1 MEYYTFNQLKEKYG
15 WETKEGS
22 IEKQIIYAK
31 NRGVIIEKAYKKG
44 ATYFSI
50 IQDNNILDC
59 EWKEYPKN
67 SRYLV
72 SDKGIVKTKD
82 GKIVG
87 SKTANGYYVVSDQTQ
102 DPQQVYR
109 INRMVLETFCPIE
122 NSENMVSDHING
134 IKTDNRL
141 ENLRWVTQRQNSL
154 NRDENFAKMNKNY
167 QKIIEIYGYDG
178 VNAIFEAILL
188 KNQ

>member
-1 MEYYTFNQLKEKYG
+1 MEYLTFNQLKEKYG
-15 WETKEGS
+15 WVTSEGS

-44 ATYFSI
+44 ATYFAI
-50 IQDNNILDC
+50 LQDENKINC
-59 EWKEYPKN
+59 EWKPYPKN

-72 SDKGIVKTKD
+72 SNLGQVKTIDNKF
-82 GKIVG
+82 VG
-87 SKTANGYYVVSDQTQ
+87 SLSSNGYFIVTDQTQ
-102 DPQQVYR
+102 TPTQYYR
-109 INRMVLETFCPIE
+109 INRMVLETFNPIE
-122 NSENMVSDHING
+122 NDENMVADHING

-167 QKIIEIYGYDG
+167 QKLIEIYGYDG
-178 VNAIFEAILL
+178 VNAIFESIL
-188 KNQ
+188 NRN